1 MRLVRS
7 LPARGATAWDVPVT
21 DVNDLAGRFPEAKL
35 VRTTLA
41 RVPKL
46 DPSRSPGV
54 RVWVALESLQ
64 VTGSFKAR
72 GALVAL
78 AEARRAH
85 GSEVKV
91 VAASAGNHAAGVAY
105 AARVL
110 GVRATVVMPKG
121 APEAKRARVLAEGAE
136 IVQVDSPHYDDAEAH
151 ALRLASESGRVFVSP
166 YDDPFVAAGNGG
178 SLGFEITS
186 ALGKAPDVVLCPFGG
201 GGLASG
207 LGWSFRSAHASAP
220 WGLPEIWGVQSEAS
234 PAMAL
239 SLTRGSAVTRLE
251 AGGET
256 LAEGLEGGISRSGFE
271 RARAE
276 VTGVLV
282 VTEVEIAHAMAYAW
296 RELGLVVEGS
306 AAAALAP
313 ALVGL
318 PAWEG
323 AEEGLDVVVVL
334 TGRNVDR
341 ERLLRVLSNGD

>member
-1 MRLVRS
+1 MRVVRGEGE
-7 LPARGATAWDVPVT
+7 RQKATAWDVPVT
-21 DVNDLAGRFPEAKL
+21 DVNDLPARFPEAKL
-35 VRTTLA
+35 LPTTVA

-46 DPSRSPGV
+46 DPSDSSVAGGV

-64 VTGSFKAR
+64 VTGSFKVR

-85 GSEVKV
+85 GPDVHV

-110 GVRATVVMPKG
+110 GVRATVVMPNG
-121 APEAKRARVLAEGAE
+121 APKAKRARVLAEGAE
-136 IVQVDSPHYDDAEAH
+136 IVLVDSPHYDDAEAH

-178 SLGFEITS
+178 SLGFEIAN

-207 LGWSFRSAHASAP
+207 LGWSLRSTHASA
-220 WGLPEIWGVQSEAS
+220 GGSAPEIWGVQSEAS

-239 SLTRGSAVTRLE
+239 SLSTGSAVTRLE

-256 LAEGLEGGISRSGFE
+256 LAEGLEGGISRSGFA

-276 VTGVLV
+276 VAGVLV
-282 VTEVEIAHAMAYAW
+282 VV
-296 RELGLVVEGS
+296 R
-306 AAAALAP
+306 AA
-313 ALVGL
+313 
-318 PAWEG
+318 
-323 AEEGLDVVVVL
+323 
-334 TGRNVDR
+334 
-341 ERLLRVLSNGD
+341 